1 MGLCGSAATQRR
13 AAYHRPVAVHDRVY
27 RREMTAPRT
36 LPASQLRLLVS
47 KLASHLRTVLVAL
60 LWSVSALLVAG
71 LFAFKAGQT
80 SGAPE
85 LPTLG
90 TIPQLVMRDQTAAT
104 VTGRDF
110 RGRISIVDFFFTSC
124 PVMCPR
130 LAARMAELK
139 ERLEARQQTSKK
151 HIQLVSISVDPET
164 DTPERLR
171 DYAVRYKA
179 EPSSWSFL
187 TGEPG
192 DLHRIVVDGFKT
204 EYKKSD
210 SSLGIAEI
218 MHGNWFILVDAGGQ
232 IRGYYLADMPA
243 EIERLT
249 LDAQAL
255 AN

>member
-1 MGLCGSAATQRR
+1 MAASRIPPATQ
-13 AAYHRPVAVHDRVY
+13 
-27 RREMTAPRT
+27 
-36 LPASQLRLLVS
+36 LKLLIS
-47 KLASHLRTVLVAL
+47 KPTSTRRTVLVAL
-60 LWSVSALLVAG
+60 SWSTSALVLAA

-80 SGAPE
+80 SGSPM
-85 LPTLG
+85 LPNLG
-90 TIPQLVMRDQTAAT
+90 AIPQFAMRDQAGQT
-104 VTGRDF
+104 VTDQDF
-110 RGRISIVDFFFTSC
+110 RGRVSIVDFFFTSC

-130 LAARMAELK
+130 LAARMAEL
-139 ERLEARQQTSKK
+139 RDSLDARQRSFRK

-171 DYAVRYKA
+171 DYSARFKA

-204 EYKKSD
+204 EYKKPE

-218 MHGNWFILVDAGGQ
+218 MHGNWFILVDATGQ

-249 LDAQAL
+249 VDAQAL